1 MKAISLTGTERRQA
15 ERFVLELPAL
25 LSMRDG
31 NRKPVSC
38 EVMTRDISSE
48 GAFFLNCKSIPVG
61 SDVKVNL
68 MLFLEDRY
76 KLNKEKILIYL
87 TKYTIFVIFYT
98 ASEGAN
104 YRFCSFICVYTQM
117 KEISSKVACL
127 WHRRVGF

>member
-76 KLNKEKILIYL
+76 KLKKEKIHIDIKGRVVRADEHGVAVCFDR
-87 TKYTIFVIFYT
+87 KYKIFPNN
-98 ASEGAN
+98 S
-104 YRFCSFICVYTQM
+104 
-117 KEISSKVACL
+117 
-127 WHRRVGF
+127 